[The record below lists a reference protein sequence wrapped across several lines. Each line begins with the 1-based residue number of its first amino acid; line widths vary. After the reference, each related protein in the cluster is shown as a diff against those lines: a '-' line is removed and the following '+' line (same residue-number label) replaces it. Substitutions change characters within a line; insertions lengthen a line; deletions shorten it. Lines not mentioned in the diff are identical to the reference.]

1 MIISDL
7 SLNEKDTSKIIKNI
21 GDTFEEDEP
30 NNTFSL
36 STIRHQKSIWI
47 ITSYYYDKA
56 FKIYNYN
63 GDLLHKVNNY
73 NNEYIISLEGLFF
86 TEENTY
92 ICVRTPTSINLY
104 INEYFIKQMKDMKE
118 DSYLNFKIIKPFD
131 LIAQT
136 NYIIITVI
144 KNDLSLYIVQII
156 DIFPIFPL
164 FTRIFDILVTIT
176 FGSSFNK
183 EVHIPM
189 NEEMQKKISQNKA
202 DFLCEFWVNL
212 DAT

>member
-30 NNTFSL
+30 NNNFSL
-36 STIRHQKSIWI
+36 STIRYQKSIWV

-92 ICVRTPTSINLY
+92 ICARTPTSINLY

-118 DSYLNFKIIKPFD
+118 DSYLNFKIIKPFN

-136 NYIIITVI
+136 NYIIITII
-144 KNDLSLYIVQII
+144 KNDLSGYFVEII

-189 NEEMQKKISQNKA
+189 NEEMQKKNKSK
-202 DFLCEFWVNL
+202 
-212 DAT
+212 